1 MFWKRFASSVVLV
14 IMLASLMYF
23 GGNFLFLFLV
33 VVSFVAYFEMQK
45 AMKVHSKNKPKKRIN
60 ALEVIGCLS
69 ILAYYGVRYFGET
82 ETYIMLTITLSIILS
97 MMVYVFTFPKF
108 HANQVVASIFA
119 FIYAPIMLSYIYL
132 TRELDHGI
140 YIVWLIFVSSWIC
153 DTCAY
158 LVGMTIGKHKLAP
171 TLSPK
176 KSIEGAIGG
185 IAGSAIVGFIYAL
198 VLVQLNVVEQNYMWI
213 FPFIS
218 AVGAVIS
225 QIGDLAASAI
235 KRNQEIKD
243 YGAVIPGHGG
253 IMDRFD
259 SVIFTAPMIYYL
271 AVFLLQSNYYKS

>member
-1 MFWKRFASSVVLV
+1 MFSKRLISSIVLV
-14 IMLASLMYF
+14 ILAFVVILPGSYLLGATLFIISCIAFKELLNVFIEDAEQKQKQSVTWIGTIGIGIYYFMMMFQVEPTWLLFAIVMTFLALM
-23 GGNFLFLFLV
+23 
-33 VVSFVAYFEMQK
+33 SAY
-45 AMKVHSKNKPKKRIN
+45 V
-60 ALEVIGCLS
+60 L
-69 ILAYYGVRYFGET
+69 
-82 ETYIMLTITLSIILS
+82 
-97 MMVYVFTFPKF
+97 TFPKLKGTE
-108 HANQVVASIFA
+108 VVSAFFSFFYA
-119 FIYAPIMLSYIYL
+119 PVLLSFIYM
-132 TRELDHGI
+132 TRNMKFGI
-140 YIVWLIFVSSWIC
+140 YIVWMIFISSWIC

>member
-45 AMKVHSKNKPKKRIN
+45 AMKVHSKNKLKKGIN

-198 VLVQLNVVEQNYMWI
+198 VLVQLNVVEQSYMWI

>member
-14 IMLASLMYF
+14 IILASLMYF

-45 AMKVHSKNKPKKRIN
+45 AMKVHSKNKLKKGVN